1 MLLAGRHST
10 SHHPIKQWPNGG
22 CEQCHKEDQR
32 EKEKWLGDISGSLPG
47 GDGAEVLRVGRTCL
61 GTRREGQREGQ
72 VHMHSTPGCGGV
84 GTWWSRY
91 EIGIRSEGEAGEK
104 RLQKQARLAP
114 WSGEARRVHPPR
126 GGGGRP
132 LEGCLEG

>member
-1 MLLAGRHST
+1 MPRYPKGRAAGRAGTHALHS
-10 SHHPIKQWPNGG
+10 WV
-22 CEQCHKEDQR
+22 
-32 EKEKWLGDISGSLPG
+32 W
-47 GDGAEVLRVGRTCL
+47 
-61 GTRREGQREGQ
+61 
-72 VHMHSTPGCGGV
+72 GV